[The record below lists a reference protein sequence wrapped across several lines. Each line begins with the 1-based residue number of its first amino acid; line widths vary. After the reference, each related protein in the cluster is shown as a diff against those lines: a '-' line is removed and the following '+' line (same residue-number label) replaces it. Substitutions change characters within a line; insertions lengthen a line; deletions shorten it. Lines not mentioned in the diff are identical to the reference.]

1 MELSEAKAQL
11 TQLNAEL
18 VEMQRQGERQ
28 LQELANQQSRERRTP
43 TGFKFRWLV
52 VAFLIGWFLSMV
64 SRG

>member
-18 VEMQRQGERQ
+18 VDMRQQGERQ
-28 LQELANQQSRERRTP
+28 LQELVNQQSRERRTS